1 MIRATNHI
9 GICVSD
15 MEQCIPFYEGV
26 LGLKRVY
33 DDEMTGHF
41 LDTVQGRENMHYRI
55 VKFASPEGFI
65 VELLQ
70 DFAHVCKPQTENCL
84 QDGGLR
90 HFAYEVADVDAAY
103 QRVKAAG
110 CATISEPCTSE
121 DGSRRLFFVR
131 DPELNLIE
139 LMQFFKP

>member
-70 DFAHVCKPQTENCL
+70 T
-84 QDGGLR
+84 LR
-90 HFAYEVADVDAAY
+90 TCV
-103 QRVKAAG
+103 
-110 CATISEPCTSE
+110 
-121 DGSRRLFFVR
+121 SRRRKIAYRMAVCGILRMKLRMWTRRTNGSKRQDARRSVNR
-131 DPELNLIE
+131 VPRRTDRCGCSLYVTRN
-139 LMQFFKP
+139 